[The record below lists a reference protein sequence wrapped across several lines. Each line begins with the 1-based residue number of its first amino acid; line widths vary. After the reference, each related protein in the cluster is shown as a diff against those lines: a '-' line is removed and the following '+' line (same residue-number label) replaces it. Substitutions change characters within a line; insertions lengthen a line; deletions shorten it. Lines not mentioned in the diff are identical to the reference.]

1 MYNAAKPF
9 SDQNYK
15 SSIKKEMLKI
25 NKYLKKVRK
34 NTIKILY
41 KSRRNKILDMKIN

>member
-25 NKYLKKVRK
+25 NSISKKLEKIQLKYFTKAEGTKF
-34 NTIKILY
+34 
-41 KSRRNKILDMKIN
+41 